1 MIPLSSLVNGWGV
14 FIGPAS
20 VFPVEF
26 RNVNMTSKK
35 AEKIILLFCKI
46 NYASIL
52 KNDLTANMAENVF
65 QPYARL
71 FILYVMQTRNDTS
84 LAGTCSEISV

>member
-1 MIPLSSLVNGWGV
+1 MIPLSSLVNGWETC
-14 FIGPAS
+14 IGPAS
-20 VFPVEF
+20 VFPAEF

-52 KNDLTANMAENVF
+52 KNNLTANMAENVF
-65 QPYARL
+65 QPYASG
-71 FILYVMQTRNDTS
+71 F
-84 LAGTCSEISV
+84 